1 MFQKRKDGLQN
12 FNRNWSSYENGF
24 GESDSD
30 YWLGLHRIYSMMKDQ
45 SQILRVDLQDWEN
58 NSRYAEYG
66 DFSIGSKDV
75 EYQIKIGRKSYS
87 GGKLY
92 WKSISCPL
100 PLNNTYEKRGQG
112 ICSSL
117 PLP

>member
-45 SQILRVDLQDWEN
+45 NQILRVDLEDWEN
-58 NSRYAEYG
+58 NSRYAVYG
-66 DFSIGSKDV
+66 VFSIGSKDV
-75 EYQIKIGRKSYS
+75 EYKITIGSYS
-87 GGKLY
+87 GGKFLL
-92 WKSISCPL
+92 IVNIFPF
-100 PLNNTYEKRGQG
+100 TT
-112 ICSSL
+112 
-117 PLP
+117 